1 MTTMRSISLKFR
13 DRTASGI
20 VCYLCAA
27 TNFARF
33 IFRGLYLGNYVEAES
48 LRWFFI
54 DDRFRSGIG
63 TISQGYNSRR

>member
-33 IFRGLYLGNYVEAES
+33 IFRGLYLGNYVEAE
-48 LRWFFI
+48 RFFI